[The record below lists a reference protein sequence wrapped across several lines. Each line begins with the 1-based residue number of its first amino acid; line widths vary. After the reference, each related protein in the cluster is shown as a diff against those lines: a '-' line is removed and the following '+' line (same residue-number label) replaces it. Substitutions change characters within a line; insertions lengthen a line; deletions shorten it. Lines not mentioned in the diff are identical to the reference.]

1 MAVVREILHVLVP
14 LLETGVLGRAHSL
27 VFLSAGGGSRGRG
40 LTSKVLLL
48 CAYVLM
54 VGSAALGT
62 DSLNVAAEASLVALV
77 LLRGNVQ
84 LVAKHLQVV
93 AFDKI

>member
-1 MAVVREILHVLVP
+1 
-14 LLETGVLGRAHSL
+14 
-27 VFLSAGGGSRGRG
+27 
-40 LTSKVLLL
+40 
-48 CAYVLM
+48 M